1 MTFSKFD
8 APSSPLF
15 KSIKLLKL
23 ADLSYLYTSIFMYKY
38 YNNMLPLT
46 FDDSFT
52 RVDEIH
58 HYNTRLSAKIS
69 YSLPKV
75 KTNYGQFN

>member
-1 MTFSKFD
+1 
-8 APSSPLF
+8 
-15 KSIKLLKL
+15 
-23 ADLSYLYTSIFMYKY
+23 
-38 YNNMLPLT
+38 MLPLT

-75 KTNYGQFN
+75 KTNYGQFNIRFNGPKIWNSLDESTKSHSFSKICNKDYYCYV